1 MQYKDALEYIHG
13 LQKFG
18 SQPGLER
25 ITSLCEEL
33 GNPQDELK
41 FIHVTGTNGKGSV
54 CQMFY
59 QTLCKSG
66 YNTGL
71 FISPYIISFCERMQ
85 FNGEF
90 IKKEEFARITQKV
103 KLANERLAG
112 KNIFPTEF
120 ETLTAIAFL
129 FYKSKNCDLVVLEAG
144 MGGRHDSTNIIKNTV
159 LSVIV
164 SIGIDHVDYLG
175 NTLEEIAYEK
185 AGIIKKAPATIPKMQ
200 ESLTCIF
207 KKEAEKYN
215 SELFIADKK
224 YFSVT
229 KDDIFGMSINY
240 DGKIANVSLVGEKQA
255 ENLNLF
261 FCGIKVLQKDY
272 KINTQN
278 TIDGLSSIN
287 NPGRFEILSK
297 NPMIILDGAHN
308 VAAAENLAK
317 SIKRYLSDKKV
328 CLITGIMAD
337 KDYNK
342 FASIIAPLTDKIYAL
357 NVSNNRA
364 LSSKMYAEV
373 LSKFNENTVALNNF
387 DEVVKDLMS
396 CKENFDAYLIT
407 GSFYLVSEIRKD
419 QNINQYIEKLKLKFS
434 NHI

>member
-59 QTLCKSG
+59 QTLCQSG

-71 FISPYIISFCERMQ
+71 FISPYIVSFRERMQ
-85 FNGEF
+85 ANGEF
-90 IKKEEFARITQKV
+90 IKEEEFAEITNKV
-103 KLANERLAG
+103 KLANDSLALQG
-112 KNIFPTEF
+112 IFPTEF

-129 FYKSKNCDLVVLEAG
+129 FYKNKNCDLVVLEAG

-164 SIGIDHVDYLG
+164 SIGLDHVDYLG

-185 AGIIKKAPATIPKMQ
+185 AGIIKSAPAIIPKMQ
-200 ESLTCIF
+200 ENLTCIF
-207 KKEAEKYN
+207 RKEAEKNN
-215 SELFIADKK
+215 SDLFIADKK
-224 YFSVT
+224 YFSII
-229 KDDIFGMSINY
+229 KDDVFGMSVNYKGKVANIN
-240 DGKIANVSLVGEKQA
+240 LVGEKQA

-261 FCGIKVLQKDY
+261 FCGIKVLQKKY
-272 KINTQN
+272 KIKSQN
-278 TIDGLSSIN
+278 IIDGLSSIN
-287 NPGRFEILSK
+287 NPGRFEIISE

-308 VAAAENLAK
+308 SAAAENLSR
-317 SIKRYLSDKKV
+317 SIKKYLSDKKL
-328 CLITGIMAD
+328 CIITGVMAD
-337 KDYNK
+337 KDYNT
-342 FASIIAPLTDKIYAL
+342 FASILAPLSDKIYAV

-364 LSSKMYAEV
+364 LDSKSYAEV
-373 LSKFNENTVALNNF
+373 LSKYNKNTVAFDNF
-387 DEVVKDLMS
+387 NDVVENLICND
-396 CKENFDAYLIT
+396 ENFDAYLVT
-407 GSFYLVSEIRKD
+407 GSFYLISDIRKSK
-419 QNINQYIEKLKLKFS
+419 NINNNIEKLQFKFS
-434 NHI
+434 NQR